1 MVLFQNDDKVRFAK
15 SETSN
20 GISTQI
26 PKYNI
31 STFPTNE
38 TLLEIT
44 HFRKHVQ
51 LNKANVNQFVF
62 VTAASDNYLP
72 VVEKSIAT
80 VQEYFSGRKIIFFDL
95 NQEESEVWQESVVN
109 KTSMGFFKCI

>member
-1 MVLFQNDDKVRFAK
+1 MFQIDDDAD
-15 SETSN
+15 
-20 GISTQI
+20 ISRH

-31 STFPTNE
+31 NAFSINKSLLNIIDIREYFPLNEST
-38 TLLEIT
+38 
-44 HFRKHVQ
+44 
-51 LNKANVNQFVF
+51 VNQFVF

-80 VQEYFSGRKIIFFDL
+80 VQEFFSGRKIIFFDL

-109 KTSMGFFKCI
+109 KVSMGFFKCI